1 VNDAEKNKRKY
12 RINNIIKTKEFIETV
27 AGLSIKNFIFLSS
40 SNVYSENKKICT
52 ENNKTN
58 PKNYYGK
65 TKLIIEKFLLNKKN
79 IFNNLIILILFNV
92 VCLTKKFTLINFIDL
107 KNNSLLFKVFYKMN
121 KKSSM
126 QLNYLH
132 LKKNKMIFPT
142 RDFIDIR
149 DFLNL
154 IIKINKSFLKKNV
167 KKIYNVGSGI
177 SYQLDDVIKKI
188 NLRSKLMI
196 NYKKNH
202 KKEYEHTKAN
212 IIKIKND
219 FNWSPKRNIRETLGS
234 YFKNLVFRY

>member
-1 VNDAEKNKRKY
+1 
-12 RINNIIKTKEFIETV
+12 
-27 AGLSIKNFIFLSS
+27 
-40 SNVYSENKKICT
+40 
-52 ENNKTN
+52 
-58 PKNYYGK
+58 
-65 TKLIIEKFLLNKKN
+65 
-79 IFNNLIILILFNV
+79 
-92 VCLTKKFTLINFIDL
+92 
-107 KNNSLLFKVFYKMN
+107 
-121 KKSSM
+121 
-126 QLNYLH
+126 
-132 LKKNKMIFPT
+132 MIFPT

-188 NLRSKLMI
+188 NSRSKLMI

-219 FNWSPKRNIRETLGS
+219 FSWSPKKNIRETLSS